1 MQEQVQQKKICQTK
15 EIITGLQVVTD
26 NSAINSRYYIK
37 NSYASL
43 LIYYRDKGLGKI
55 SEITG
60 AVITKDLINTIERRY
75 KQLGGEPAL
84 LYLRANGQLKKK
96 EPKR

>member
-1 MQEQVQQKKICQTK
+1 MV
-15 EIITGLQVVTD
+15 D
-26 NSAINSRYYIK
+26 YASDSSAINSRRYII
-37 NSYASL
+37 NSYANL

-55 SEITG
+55 SDITG
-60 AVITKDLINTIERRY
+60 AVITKELVNTIEKRY

-84 LYLRANGQLKKK
+84 LYLRAAMPTPNGQLKKK

>member
-1 MQEQVQQKKICQTK
+1 MVDDEF
-15 EIITGLQVVTD
+15 D
-26 NSAINSRYYIK
+26 NSAINSRHSIK

-43 LIYYRDKGLGKI
+43 LIYYRDRGIGKT
-55 SEITG
+55 SDITG
-60 AVITKDLINTIERRY
+60 AVITKELVNTIEKRY

-84 LYLRANGQLKKK
+84 LYLRAAMPTPNGQLKKK